1 MSIKFLDKYRIPTA
15 RASWWNYGD
24 NAPYFVTICTK
35 EKRHYFGKIEDRKI
49 TLTDIGL
56 AAITCWNAIP
66 DHFPFVK
73 LDAFVVMPNHL
84 HGIIVIDKPPIVKT
98 QDFTSENVESQ
109 NLVASSFV
117 LDSVETQDFAS
128 GNVEPKNIAALDE
141 GKNNH
146 FGPQSKNLASIVRG
160 FIIGVTMAAKSL
172 EVEFRWQTRYHDH
185 IIRDEQSFVKIRNYI
200 KTNVLRWKEDVNFS

>member
-15 RASWWNYGD
+15 RASWWNYAD
-24 NAPYFVTICTK
+24 NAPYFITICTK
-35 EKRHYFGKIEDRKI
+35 EKRHYFGKIEDKKM

-66 DHFPFVK
+66 GHFPFVK
-73 LDAFVVMPNHL
+73 LDEFVIMPNHV
-84 HGIIVIDKPPIVKT
+84 HGIIILDKPPIVET

-109 NLVASSFV
+109 NLVTSSFV
-117 LDSVETQDFAS
+117 LDSVDTQDFAS
-128 GNVEPKNIAALDE
+128 ETVDPPNHVALPE

-160 FIIGVTMAAKSL
+160 FKIGVTMAAKSM
-172 EVEFRWQTRYHDH
+172 EVEFGWQTRYHDH